1 MRKQSHRRHP
11 PTTLVMVA
19 RGFFYS
25 KLQRQTMNIDILV
38 SVPDEKD
45 IQAEIDKVTMNFAGF
60 EASPE
65 LVAVTLIC

>member
-1 MRKQSHRRHP
+1 
-11 PTTLVMVA
+11 MVA